1 MLDDLYE
8 EPSPAVTA
16 DAAAVLATHPSLEDT
31 EVQITSAVEQIGAF
45 VDTLEPGK
53 EWT

>member
-1 MLDDLYE
+1 MFDDPYQ

-16 DAAAVLATHPSLEDT
+16 DAPAVLATHPSLEDT
-31 EVQITSAVEQIGAF
+31 DVQISSAGEQIGAF
-45 VDTLEPGK
+45 VDTLVPGR